1 MKRLIALSVVLMS
14 AFISPVLVAQAPES
28 GYDFKALDSPEG
40 WAMATTLATALN
52 LGSGPAEHRGVFTW
66 KLEAELASIPHLSQ
80 EQQRVGFGGFKP
92 EDMNKSPVFGR
103 ARLSVALP
111 AAVTAELS
119 WTPPLEIDGAK
130 PESLFGLALERELI
144 SVGAWRL
151 GGRIHAVRG
160 HASADVTCSR
170 DIASSAP
177 GSASNPYGCSGR
189 SVDRLRMHQ
198 QGAEVMLSRSLFD
211 GRVQPFVAYATTHL
225 RPFVEVEAPL
235 FDSLHLWE
243 LQSSGSVDTMT
254 VGTRVAI
261 TPDWQSSV
269 AFSYTPLSVIRPRMA
284 NRQHDDFWSLRISVA
299 RLSPLR

>member
-1 MKRLIALSVVLMS
+1 
-14 AFISPVLVAQAPES
+14 
-28 GYDFKALDSPEG
+28 
-40 WAMATTLATALN
+40 
-52 LGSGPAEHRGVFTW
+52 
-66 KLEAELASIPHLSQ
+66 
-80 EQQRVGFGGFKP
+80 
-92 EDMNKSPVFGR
+92 
-103 ARLSVALP
+103 
-111 AAVTAELS
+111 
-119 WTPPLEIDGAK
+119 
-130 PESLFGLALERELI
+130 
-144 SVGAWRL
+144 
-151 GGRIHAVRG
+151 
-160 HASADVTCSR
+160 
-170 DIASSAP
+170 
-177 GSASNPYGCSGR
+177 
-189 SVDRLRMHQ
+189 MHQ